1 MQEFG
6 VLFIFSSLSVILGL
20 IMLWCSILAAPR
32 AGNPEK
38 NSPYECGID
47 VKTDARIKFNI
58 QFFVFAIL
66 FLIFDIE
73 TIFIFPF
80 ALSFDILGVF
90 VFIETAIFLFFLL
103 AGLVYAIK
111 TGMLR
116 FR

>member
-6 VLFIFSSLSVILGL
+6 ALFIFLFLSFILGIVML
-20 IMLWCSILAAPR
+20 ICSILAAPK
-32 AGNPEK
+32 AENAEK
-38 NSPYECGID
+38 TSVYECGID
-47 VKTDARIKFNI
+47 VKTDSRIKFNI

-80 ALSFDILGVF
+80 ALCFDVLGVF

-103 AGLVYAIK
+103 LGLIYAIR